1 MRSGSLLFKN
11 SYLNT
16 DKQAKK
22 WEVLAYNIGN
32 SKSVSIDSNV
42 NEINIIAKIGDV
54 FIPISINAE
63 FIRRYGENI
72 DVRGGFYNSETNYQ
86 TIIYNIS
93 PSTIRLVN
101 AINNG
106 SNVESYTNWWVTV
119 R

>member
-1 MRSGSLLFKN
+1 MEGTLANQISQ
-11 SYLNT
+11 LNT

-72 DVRGGFYNSETNYQ
+72 DVRGGVYNSETNYQ

-101 AINNG
+101 AIDNG
-106 SNVESYTNWWVTV
+106 SNVEPYANWWVIV